1 MAMEER
7 GYNIEKRG
15 EGVNFS
21 PPSVGFPTS
30 HVLARVISLGQIF
43 VPLFI
48 MEKTLQFF
56 QPNLHTT
63 LVAQTQVG
71 SKVEKLIVQLSI
83 MGDGHVNEPRSKTKT
98 AHVQN
103 GRCFSR
109 FACGT
114 GHGTSSFQS
123 IYFDFVCVCVW
134 AEGKV
139 GGSFPS
145 VCFATS
151 RHVER
156 RPTSS
161 RVLFFRHYDFFFI
174 SW

>member
-1 MAMEER
+1 
-7 GYNIEKRG
+7 
-15 EGVNFS
+15 
-21 PPSVGFPTS
+21 
-30 HVLARVISLGQIF
+30 
-43 VPLFI
+43 
-48 MEKTLQFF
+48 
-56 QPNLHTT
+56 
-63 LVAQTQVG
+63 
-71 SKVEKLIVQLSI
+71 

-123 IYFDFVCVCVW
+123 IYFDFVCVCVCVW

-174 SW
+174 SWWITHVALLTNFVECQQSLVCVDLITPEVECTPRYFLFVGHHQWIPFRHWYTSKLLLFFLLN